1 MSDDFCQSGHT
12 MRLADGS
19 CCDVMV
25 WADEDFVVFST
36 DPPLGPDLSRLGLDG
51 ERRTIF
57 YRIAEG
63 QLWLDMCWGEFRRR
77 FFRRL
82 PVIDGV
88 EAVRS
93 CMVERVPRSENP
105 RMWEYVFDRP
115 ADFTGTMLIGRDFDM
130 RFWPENEYTERVPCN
145 PDVYRIVE
153 RLTFTAGRLTGR
165 AQIKPAPDAST
176 MMKEKG

>member
-1 MSDDFCQSGHT
+1 MTCIHQSAHT
-12 MRLADGS
+12 VTLADGTD
-19 CCDVMV
+19 CQIHVT
-25 WADEDFVVFST
+25 ADEDFVVFET
-36 DPPLGPDLSRLGLDG
+36 TPTLGPDLSLLGLHG
-51 ERRTIF
+51 KRRTIF
-57 YRIAEG
+57 YRIADG

-82 PVIDGV
+82 PVIDGM

-93 CMVERVPRSENP
+93 CTVERVPRSENP

-176 MMKEKG
+176 MIKEKG